1 MTVNLDTYKL
11 GNKIQFTDCNDNSSE
26 RHYDKA
32 TQWNMMDDLLNFFD
46 FIGDRNVI
54 FRDGLLSDDL
64 ANRIIGDVAQK
75 TIPVINVQK
84 INGIKNVN
92 MNTTTVPIPTT
103 IVGTPSAIVP
113 IIIPINKGNTT
124 EITNVATI
132 NQNITLANP
141 FKFFMSKTSFLNF
154 IILLYHKMILSTD
167 LKQNF
172 SKKLHAFI
180 CDLRHLRAILSH

>member
-64 ANRIIGDVAQK
+64 ANRIIGDVAW
-75 TIPVINVQK
+75 I
-84 INGIKNVN
+84 
-92 MNTTTVPIPTT
+92 
-103 IVGTPSAIVP
+103 GTREDVDRL
-113 IIIPINKGNTT
+113 
-124 EITNVATI
+124 V
-132 NQNITLANP
+132 
-141 FKFFMSKTSFLNF
+141 FD
-154 IILLYHKMILSTD
+154 H
-167 LKQNF
+167 
-172 SKKLHAFI
+172 
-180 CDLRHLRAILSH
+180 

>member
-64 ANRIIGDVAQK
+64 ANRIIGDVAWIG
-75 TIPVINVQK
+75 TREDVDRLVFDHEVGNYNVVWDVQADNGWHVK
-84 INGIKNVN
+84 IIIKNVYVESS
-92 MNTTTVPIPTT
+92 TWTYEL
-103 IVGTPSAIVP
+103 IV
-113 IIIPINKGNTT
+113 K
-124 EITNVATI
+124 
-132 NQNITLANP
+132 
-141 FKFFMSKTSFLNF
+141 
-154 IILLYHKMILSTD
+154 
-167 LKQNF
+167 
-172 SKKLHAFI
+172 
-180 CDLRHLRAILSH
+180 

>member
-64 ANRIIGDVAQK
+64 ANRIIGDVAWIGTREDVDRLVFDYEVGNYEVTWDIQYNEGWSVK
-75 TIPVINVQK
+75 ITIENSYVESSKWIYE
-84 INGIKNVN
+84 
-92 MNTTTVPIPTT
+92 M
-103 IVGTPSAIVP
+103 IV
-113 IIIPINKGNTT
+113 K
-124 EITNVATI
+124 
-132 NQNITLANP
+132 
-141 FKFFMSKTSFLNF
+141 
-154 IILLYHKMILSTD
+154 
-167 LKQNF
+167 
-172 SKKLHAFI
+172 
-180 CDLRHLRAILSH
+180 